1 MPHDDAW
8 GDELGLQPGS
18 FEQRDGTVSP
28 TPKAVSEV
36 VETFTSPPAHTTEG
50 GVIERW
56 PGGTDGLS
64 FKS

>member
-8 GDELGLQPGS
+8 GDELGLQPRS
-18 FEQRDGTVSP
+18 LQQRDAAVSP
-28 TPKAVSEV
+28 TPPAVSEV
-36 VETFTSPPAHTTEG
+36 VETFNSPPAHTTEG
-50 GVIERW
+50 DVIEHR